1 MAGIGF
7 ELKKLFEKR
16 GGINKLRATFYSG
29 IVIAGPM
36 LMGAV
41 LLFGQKYLS
50 IRFGASSHEQDLII
64 VITTY
69 SLLFPLLLTSLFSYT
84 ISRYIADKLY
94 IKDYSSILNS
104 MYGLILPLLCVG
116 SVGWA
121 IFIYLSELPLLHGIL
136 SFILFCSAI
145 MVWVQ
150 ITYITA
156 IKYYKDILIG
166 FFIGIF
172 SGLLVG
178 ACLFLFA
185 HVEIVSAFLAA
196 ACFAYGIMLTIYT
209 LVLHKHFPLGN
220 KPSFE
225 FFKWVKKYPSLTLVG
240 FFTTLGLFIHLM
252 LMWKSPWG
260 AQVIGLFYHA
270 PMHDIPAFFAFL
282 SILVTTVN
290 FVTSVEVNFY
300 PKYRLYFG
308 LINNGGSL
316 VDINKAYDEMLIV
329 LKQELFYLALRQMFT
344 TIIAIIIGSEII
356 SNLGFGFTNEM
367 IGLFRVLCLGY
378 AFYAIGNSIMLVLL
392 YFVDFK
398 GAVFCGF
405 SLLLVNTLV
414 TRYTITLSSNY
425 YGFGLLAAGLMM
437 CLVALSR
444 LTYYTTHLDYYIYCR
459 QPIFTREKQIKENR

>member
-7 ELKKLFEKR
+7 ELKKLFSKR
-16 GGINKLRATFYSG
+16 GGIYKIRAVLYSS

-36 LMGAV
+36 IMGAV
-41 LLFGQKYLS
+41 LLFGQKYISL
-50 IRFGASSHEQDLII
+50 RLGASSYEQDLII

-69 SLLFPLLLTSLFSYT
+69 SLLFPLLLTSLLSYT

-94 IKDYSSILNS
+94 ENDYESILPS
-104 MYGLILPLLCVG
+104 MYGLILILLSIG
-116 SVGWA
+116 GVGWG
-121 IFIYLSELPLLHGIL
+121 IFLYLSDIPLIYAIL
-136 SFILFCSAI
+136 SFTLFCTALV
-145 MVWVQ
+145 VWVQ

-156 IKYYKDILIG
+156 IKYYTDIITG
-166 FFIGIF
+166 FFVGVF

-178 ACLFLFA
+178 VCMFAFL
-185 HVEIVSAFLAA
+185 HVEIVTAFLAC
-196 ACFAYGIMLTIYT
+196 ACVAYGIMFMMYS
-209 LVLHKHFPLGN
+209 LVLHKYFPLGSK
-220 KPSFE
+220 KPFE
-225 FFKWVKKYPSLTLVG
+225 FIRWIKKYPSLSLVG

-260 AQVIGLFYHA
+260 VQVIGLFYHA

-300 PKYRLYFG
+300 PKYQLYFS
-308 LINNGGSL
+308 LINKNGSL
-316 VDINKAYDEMLIV
+316 TDIKKAYEEMLIV

-344 TIIAIIIGSEII
+344 TIITIIVGSEII

-378 AFYAIGNSIMLVLL
+378 AFYAIGNSIMLILL
-392 YFVDFK
+392 YYVDFK

-405 SLLLVNTLV
+405 TLLLVNTIGTL
-414 TRYTITLSSNY
+414 YTITLSSNF
-425 YGFGLLAAGLMM
+425 YGFGLLCAGLMM
-437 CLVALSR
+437 SLVAWIRLS
-444 LTYYTTHLDYYIYCR
+444 YYTSNLDYYIFCK
-459 QPIFTREKQIKENR
+459 QPIFNYDELD

>member
-7 ELKKLFEKR
+7 ELKKLFAKK
-16 GGINKLRATFYSG
+16 GGINKLRATLYSSV
-29 IVIAGPM
+29 VIAGPM

-50 IRFGASSHEQDLII
+50 IHFGASSHEQDLII

-69 SLLFPLLLTSLFSYT
+69 SLLFPLLLTSLLSYT

-94 IKDYSSILNS
+94 IKEYTSILSS
-104 MYGLILPLLCVG
+104 MYGVILTLLCIG
-116 SVGWA
+116 AVGWA
-121 IFIYLSELPLLHGIL
+121 IFLVLSELPLAHGIL
-136 SFILFCSAI
+136 SFILFCSALV
-145 MVWVQ
+145 VWVQ

-166 FFIGIF
+166 FFVGIF

-178 ACLFLFA
+178 ICLFVFA
-185 HVEIVSAFLAA
+185 HVEIVAAFLAA

-209 LVLHKHFPLGN
+209 LVLHKHFPLG
-220 KPSFE
+220 KSHSFE
-225 FFKWVKKYPSLTLVG
+225 FFKWIKKYPSLSLVG

-260 AQVIGLFYHA
+260 VQVIGLFYHA

-300 PKYRLYFG
+300 PRYRLYFG

-316 VDINKAYDEMLIV
+316 IDIKKAYDEMMIV
-329 LKQELFYLALRQMFT
+329 LKQELFYLALRQMFA
-344 TIIAIIIGSEII
+344 TIIVIIIGSEII

-378 AFYAIGNSIMLVLL
+378 AFYSIGNSIMLVLL

-405 SLLLVNTLV
+405 SLLLVNTIV
-414 TRYTITLSSNY
+414 TRYTITLTSNF
-425 YGFGLLAAGLMM
+425 YGFGLLVAGLIM
-437 CLVALSR
+437 CMVAWSR
-444 LTYYTTHLDYYIYCR
+444 LSYYTNHLDYYIFCR
-459 QPIFTREKQIKENR
+459 QPIFTREK